1 MVIRASN
8 DIAFVEDKNS
18 EGDFVNVNRREDRT
32 PQIPAAPPWF
42 DLLSLSFEGY
52 RHLLLLRLRW
62 YRGATTASRFAM
74 TVDSALRSAVTKA
87 NR

>member
-1 MVIRASN
+1 MAIRVSN
-8 DIAFVEDKNS
+8 DIAFLEDKNS
-18 EGDFVNVNRREDRT
+18 EGDFVHMNSRDDRT
-32 PQIPAAPPWF
+32 RQTPGAAPWF

-74 TVDSALRSAVTKA
+74 TVDSAVRSAVTKA

>member
-1 MVIRASN
+1 MVIKASD

-18 EGDFVNVNRREDRT
+18 EGDVVHMNRREDRT

-74 TVDSALRSAVTKA
+74 TVDSALRGAVTKA

>member
-18 EGDFVNVNRREDRT
+18 EGDFVHMNRREDRT
-32 PQIPAAPPWF
+32 TQILAAPPWF